1 MIKYPFR
8 RSRHHLTGRVL
19 LAGAAQLVGDE
30 CTPQIAVVKSLSRLA
45 TRAKGSSEA
54 HFVSR

>member
-19 LAGAAQLVGDE
+19 LAGDAQLVGDE
-30 CTPQIAVVKSLSRLA
+30 CTADRGCEIVEELA
-45 TRAKGSSEA
+45 IRAKGSNEA